1 MSISKLFPSKYLKGD
16 DIEDGDTVTITKVT
30 VERVGIDQE
39 EKPVIH
45 FEEKDKGVILNKT
58 NAQAIA
64 KASPVG
70 AFIRDRCKRICGV
83 DN

>member
-64 KASPVG
+64 KGGLNSQSRAMKPYKSLRPS
-70 AFIRDRCKRICGV
+70 
-83 DN
+83 